1 MEDSLTVRSVF
12 TSEALDLIEI
22 RLHDSDHPATFLDH
36 VDQIAEQT
44 KYLVDLPQHI
54 EFDAPL
60 RIGTTHKETVAL
72 DGENAS
78 SLFEAVGDID
88 RANASDPRL
97 WTYLSVVALR
107 DYMVVRWP
115 ISDPESFRSRV
126 EDHWLMTTS
135 SPRKM
140 MRNGAARLW
149 WTAALTHDPFL
160 EKRLSS
166 ENGDP
171 FAYTKWVLA
180 NENRRQSIFE
190 RRIGRSPKL
199 RWAVIEAME
208 EIQSEGNRESSKS
221 SKSMMKKVFL
231 HSGYQRLEAL
241 PQEELNTVI
250 KNLMIDL

>member
-1 MEDSLTVRSVF
+1 MQDSLTVRSVF
-12 TSEALDLIEI
+12 SSEALDLVEL

-36 VDQIAEQT
+36 VDQIAEQDR
-44 KYLVDLPQHI
+44 YLVDLPQQI
-54 EFDAPL
+54 EFDAQL
-60 RIGTTHKETVAL
+60 RIGANHKETVAL

-78 SLFEAVGDID
+78 SLFEAVGNID

-97 WTYLSVVALR
+97 WTYLSTITLR
-107 DYMVVRWP
+107 DYMSTRWP
-115 ISDPESFRSRV
+115 ISNPDSFKSRV

-140 MRNGAARLW
+140 IRNGAARLW
-149 WTAALTHDPFL
+149 WIAALTHDPFL
-160 EKRLSS
+160 ERRLSS

-171 FAYTKWVLA
+171 FAYTKWVFA

-208 EIQSEGNRESSKS
+208 EIQRDGNQESSKS
-221 SKSMMKKVFL
+221 SKDMMKKVFL

-241 PQEELNTVI
+241 PQEELNTVV
-250 KNLMIDL
+250 KNLMSNL